1 MSASDLVLADL
12 AIVCA
17 VVLFMGAVAL
27 LTLALCHGFD
37 HLRQCRRS
45 ARGREPLECG
55 ELQDPELFQRDLQPE
70 PRRAG
75 VTGYGAR
82 RRFGAG

>member
-37 HLRQCRRS
+37 HFRQWRRA
-45 ARGREPLECG
+45 ARCREPLECG
-55 ELQDPELFQRDLQPE
+55 ELQGPELFQRDAQPE

-75 VTGYGAR
+75 VTGWE
-82 RRFGAG
+82 AGRG